1 MPISAPMLVRFE
13 QAIGILAIRFLS
25 SQPIS
30 QASHRPNTWAGG
42 TEDGP
47 ATGSGV
53 RPRLRAFVC

>member
-1 MPISAPMLVRFE
+1 MLVRFE

-30 QASHRPNTWAGG
+30 QATHRPNTWAGG